1 MEARDVAADWNVVVT
16 LPEPTFREARKFLRR
31 WGEAHRTGYFHV
43 ITLTVDDVE
52 SFPAEIAKAIEE
64 KPGTLNILSHI
75 IPAQRTFTFASAEEF
90 EAKARDIAILWAP
103 MLAGKSFH
111 VRLHRRG
118 FKGTLSTAKGKP
130 ALERARR
137 RVRQTR
143 WYELARA
150 FGRLVSERGGAL
162 AADGRLRDNVIAT
175 GGGPGIMEAA
185 NRGACDAGAPSIGF
199 NISLPA
205 EQEPN
210 PYSTPEL
217 TFRFHYFAM
226 RKMHRAMRANAL
238 AVFPG
243 GFGTM
248 DELFEILT
256 LQQTRKAPP
265 MPIVLFGRD
274 YWHRIVDFNA
284 LVDKGMI
291 AAEDLALFAVADGPE
306 EGWEAMIRHG
316 LKAHTPPAADIS

>member
-1 MEARDVAADWNVVVT
+1 MAADESKSRIAYFNETFLASDAARPLRIIAEYLEPLEAFCREQIKDTIVFFGSARLQENGNLGRYYEEART
-16 LPEPTFREARKFLRR
+16 
-31 WGEAHRTGYFHV
+31 
-43 ITLTVDDVE
+43 
-52 SFPAEIAKAIEE
+52 
-64 KPGTLNILSHI
+64 
-75 IPAQRTFTFASAEEF
+75 
-90 EAKARDIAILWAP
+90 
-103 MLAGKSFH
+103 
-111 VRLHRRG
+111 
-118 FKGTLSTAKGKP
+118 
-130 ALERARR
+130 
-137 RVRQTR
+137 
-143 WYELARA
+143 LARLITEWSMSLSSPN
-150 FGRLVSERGGAL
+150 GRYVVCS
-162 AADGRLRDNVIAT
+162 
-175 GGGPGIMEAA
+175 GGGGGIMEAA

-226 RKMHRAMRANAL
+226 RKMHLAMRANAL

-274 YWHRIVDFNA
+274 YWHRIVDFDA
-284 LVDKGMI
+284 LVEDGMI
-291 AAEDLALFAVADGPE
+291 AAEDLALFALADSPE
-306 EGWEAMIRHG
+306 EGWEAMLRHG
-316 LKAHTPPAADIS
+316 LKAHTPPAAAI

>member
-1 MEARDVAADWNVVVT
+1 MSDNMAQKRSKSYRLPIEDTELLLRDEMRAMRFALEYAKAELSLRDWGVRSTIIVFGSAQIPSPEQAEILLSEARGTPAFERVT
-16 LPEPTFREARKFLRR
+16 RR
-31 WGEAHRTGYFHV
+31 
-43 ITLTVDDVE
+43 L
-52 SFPAEIAKAIEE
+52 K
-64 KPGTLNILSHI
+64 
-75 IPAQRTFTFASAEEF
+75 Q
-90 EAKARDIAILWAP
+90 
-103 MLAGKSFH
+103 M
-111 VRLHRRG
+111 
-118 FKGTLSTAKGKP
+118 
-130 ALERARR
+130 
-137 RVRQTR
+137 R
-143 WYELARA
+143 WYELARV

-162 AADGRLRDNVIAT
+162 ATGGGPRDNVIAT

-185 NRGACDAGAPSIGF
+185 NRGASDAGAPSIGF

-210 PYSTPEL
+210 SYSTPEL

-226 RKMHRAMRANAL
+226 RKMHLAMRAHAL

-274 YWHRIVDFNA
+274 YWRRIVDFNA
-284 LVDKGMI
+284 LVEDGMI
-291 AAEDLALFAVADGPE
+291 AAEDLALFAFADDPE
-306 EGWEAMIRHG
+306 EGWEAMLRHG
-316 LKAHTPPAADIS
+316 LTAPRPAAAAVEG